1 MNDGR
6 EVPLAGGRQTP
17 GVVRVGRTV
26 RRPMGPNAPFVHN
39 LLRYFEAAGFDGA
52 PRLLGVESG
61 GGRS

>member
-1 MNDGR
+1 
-6 EVPLAGGRQTP
+6 
-17 GVVRVGRTV
+17 
-26 RRPMGPNAPFVHN
+26 MGPNAPFVHN